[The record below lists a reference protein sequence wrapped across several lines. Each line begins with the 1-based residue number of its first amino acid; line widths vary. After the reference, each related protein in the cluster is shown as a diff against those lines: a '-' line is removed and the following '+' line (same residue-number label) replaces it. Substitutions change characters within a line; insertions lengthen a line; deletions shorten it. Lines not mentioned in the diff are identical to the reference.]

1 MRRAAAWGVVVGVLM
16 LATARPIRAAEA
28 DGFWFTLA
36 SGVAGSSTATQF
48 QEWWFETP
56 HAPPI
61 AVTRLN
67 GVSAE
72 AATGGG
78 SSFFLSGAVP
88 VVVKPTDGYAYLAGN
103 KPADLTDALRRQ
115 MAGGKGLASATPD
128 ASVTEP
134 PADAYRLTIDA
145 TEPDSAG
152 ARVLTA
158 ELFDPSMKS
167 VGAGSI
173 TLEDGGWWVLGLGA
187 NPNTIPNPVP
197 NPEPTPTPEPEPTPV
212 PVPTPTPTPTDPG
225 EPLPQNPNP
234 GPNPEPTPTPEV
246 PGTGGPG
253 PVATP
258 EPATLLLAGIGGL
271 AALGRRALKR
281 RAARVDS

>member
-1 MRRAAAWGVVVGVLM
+1 MRRAAALGVVVGVM
-16 LATARPIRAAEA
+16 LLGTARPARAAEA

-36 SGVAGSSTATQF
+36 AGVTGSSTATQY

-72 AATGGG
+72 ATTAGG

-103 KPADLTDALRRQ
+103 KPADLSDALRRQ

-128 ASVTEP
+128 ASVTVP
-134 PADAYRLTIDA
+134 PADAYQLTIDA
-145 TEPDSAG
+145 TEPDATGS
-152 ARVLTA
+152 RVLTA
-158 ELFDPSMKS
+158 ELFDTAMNS
-167 VGAGSI
+167 VGKGSVMLG
-173 TLEDGGWWVLGLGA
+173 TDDWWVIGLGA
-187 NPNTIPNPVP
+187 NPNTIPDPLP
-197 NPEPTPTPEPEPTPV
+197 NPEPTPEPEPTPV
-212 PVPTPTPTPTDPG
+212 PVPTPTPTDPG
-225 EPLPQNPNP
+225 EPLPQNPT
-234 GPNPEPTPTPEV
+234 PEPTPTPEV
-246 PGTGGPG
+246 PSTGGPG

-271 AALGRRALKR
+271 AALGRRAINR
-281 RAARVDS
+281 RRPE